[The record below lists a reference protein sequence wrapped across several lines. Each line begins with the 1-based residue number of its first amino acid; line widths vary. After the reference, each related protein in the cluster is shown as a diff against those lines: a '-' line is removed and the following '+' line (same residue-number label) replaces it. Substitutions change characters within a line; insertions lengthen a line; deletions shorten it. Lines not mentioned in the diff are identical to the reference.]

1 MILNRV
7 AAFTMSLYGSRHG
20 YDYYN
25 ELERITHVAIM
36 YKGVMYTKEKPHR
49 HHHIIKDMVDVHK
62 LPKGLAGNVQGF
74 IGLELCSLSSS
85 ILISFSL
92 AVRNFAIIF
101 PTDIFFCSRMFCC
114 LST

>member
-7 AAFTMSLYGSRHG
+7 AAFIMSLYGSRHG

-74 IGLELCSLSSS
+74 MTSRGRFVDRTEAAVIARNANQ
-85 ILISFSL
+85 LIRPIEGGKLFSEE
-92 AVRNFAIIF
+92 VW
-101 PTDIFFCSRMFCC
+101 
-114 LST
+114 